1 MQLVRKSISIKGAR
15 ANNLKNINLEIPRD
29 ALTVITGV
37 SGSGKSSIAYN
48 VLYAEGQRRF
58 LQSLSSSSRSN
69 IMNMEKPDVDMVMGL
84 SPVIS
89 IPQKRSI
96 KNPRSSVASMA
107 DLSNYIRLLYSV
119 LGTPHCPICDSEI
132 ECLSTNQIAEHI
144 LSLPEGTRVEV
155 QAPVNKIFDKS
166 YDYLLTELRN
176 RGYRKFEINNE
187 VFDIKNSIDLEET
200 RTYKIEVIVDEIS
213 VYKKNYEQIV
223 SAIERGMEEGHNF
236 IRLKITSKDISQEEI
251 RKFTNGFI
259 NCEHNIITGK
269 FLPKYF
275 SPNDVSGACPT
286 CQGLGTYK
294 MTEPYLLIKDE
305 KKSMRM
311 DPLYV
316 SQFSLNDKNGAA
328 RLYSLARHYNF
339 SIDTP
344 FNEIPEKIKD
354 IFFYGTK
361 GERYELLK
369 PTGEREIEGRRR
381 YVSYEGLVRYVTRLY
396 KDNLDKGTKNRDN
409 EKLFASHICPDCND
423 KKLRKERLLVKING
437 ININEFG
444 NMNIQKLK
452 KFISDLE
459 VLDTKKEATQQII
472 NEILLK
478 LELLEEIGLEYLSL
492 GRSADTLSGGETQ
505 RIRLSSQIGSNLM
518 GMMYILDEPSIGL
531 HEKDT
536 FKIINTLKKLRDM
549 GNTVVVVEHDIE
561 TIGNADYIIELG
573 PGAGVYGGEIIASGN
588 IQEIIN
594 ARGSITGQYLSGKK
608 KIVIPKAILLVIGK
622 HIRINGAREN
632 NLKNLNVSIPLGT
645 FICVTGVSGSGKSSL
660 VNEILYKSIYSKM
673 HDSRVKPGLNDGV
686 EGIESISDV
695 RYIDQSPIGRSSRS
709 NPATYINIYDKIR
722 KIFEGTEEA
731 KARGY
736 DASSFSFNNKG
747 GRCETCMGEGNIV
760 TELQFMQDI
769 ATPCPVCKGKRYR
782 SEILEIKYKG
792 KNIADILELTIE
804 EGVEFF
810 NDVNVIHSKLNVL
823 NKLGLGYLKIGQS
836 SSTLSGGEAQRLKLG
851 RELGKIKK
859 EKDNL
864 YILDEP
870 TTGLHIKDIEKLL
883 LSLNELVDLGNTVMV
898 IEHNLDLIKT
908 ADYIID
914 MGPDA
919 GENGGQIVTA
929 GTPEDIV
936 MCDESYTGKYLRKY
950 IK

>member
-1 MQLVRKSISIKGAR
+1 MIRKSISIKGAR
-15 ANNLKNINLEIPRD
+15 VNNLKNINLDIPRD

-69 IMNMEKPDVDMVMGL
+69 IMNIEKPDVDMVMGL

-89 IPQKRSI
+89 IPQKRGI

-107 DLSNYIRLLYSV
+107 DLSSYIRLLYSV
-119 LGTPHCPICDSEI
+119 LGTPHCPVCDKEI

-144 LSLPEGTRVEV
+144 LTLPEGTRIEV
-155 QAPVNKIFDKS
+155 QAPVNKIFDKT

-176 RGYRKFEINNE
+176 KGFRKFVIDNE
-187 VFDIKNSIDLEET
+187 VFEIKNNIDLEET
-200 RTYKIEVIVDEIS
+200 QTYKIEVIVDEVS

-223 SAIERGMEEGHNF
+223 NAIERGLDVGQNF
-236 IRLKITSKDISQEEI
+236 IRLEIASKDISEEEVI
-251 RKFTNGFI
+251 KFTNGFI

-275 SPNDVSGACPT
+275 SPNDMSGACLT
-286 CQGLGTYK
+286 CQGLGSYK

-316 SQFSLNDKNGAA
+316 SQFSLSDKNGAA
-328 RLYSLARHYNF
+328 RLHSLARHYNF

-344 FNEIPEKIKD
+344 FNELPEKIKD
-354 IFFYGTK
+354 ILFYGTK

-369 PTGEREIEGRRR
+369 PNGERETEEKRRH
-381 YVSYEGLVRYVTRLY
+381 VSYEGLVSYVKRLY
-396 KDNLDKGTKNRDN
+396 KDNLDKGTKNSDN
-409 EKLFASHICPDCND
+409 KKLFASHICPDCKG
-423 KKLRKERLLVKING
+423 KKLKKERLLVKING
-437 ININEFG
+437 INISDFG
-444 NMNIQKLK
+444 DMQIQKLK
-452 KFISDLE
+452 KFISGLE
-459 VLDTKKEATQQII
+459 VLDTKKEAAQQIM
-472 NEILLK
+472 NEIMLK
-478 LELLEEIGLEYLSL
+478 LELLEEIGLEYLSM
-492 GRSADTLSGGETQ
+492 GRGSDTLSGGETQ

-549 GNTVVVVEHDIE
+549 GNTVIVVEHDME
-561 TIGNADYIIELG
+561 TILNSDYIIELG

-588 IQEIIN
+588 IQEVIN
-594 ARGSITGQYLSGKK
+594 TERSITGQYLDGKK
-608 KIVIPKAILLVIGK
+608 KIAIPKARRLGTGK
-622 HIRINGAREN
+622 YIRISGAREN

-645 FICVTGVSGSGKSSL
+645 FICVTGVSGSGKTSL
-660 VNEILYKSIYSKM
+660 VNEILYKSIYSKL
-673 HDSRVKPGLNDGV
+673 HDSRVKPGINDGI
-686 EGIESISDV
+686 EGIENISDV

-722 KIFEGTEEA
+722 EIFAETEEA

-769 ATPCPVCKGKRYR
+769 ITICPVCKGRRYR
-782 SEILEIKYKG
+782 SEILEVKYKG

-804 EGVEFF
+804 EGVTFF

-883 LSLNELVDLGNTVMV
+883 LSLNELVDLGNTVLV

-919 GENGGQIVTA
+919 GENGGQIVA
-929 GTPEDIV
+929 EGTPEDII
-936 MCDESYTGKYLRKY
+936 MCDASYTGKYLKKY
-950 IK
+950 IE

>member
-1 MQLVRKSISIKGAR
+1 MVRKSISIKGAR

-69 IMNMEKPDVDMVMGL
+69 IMNMEKPDVDIVMGL

-89 IPQKRSI
+89 IPQKKGI

-119 LGTPHCPICDSEI
+119 LGVPHCPICNKEI
-132 ECLSTNQIAEHI
+132 KCLSTNQIAEHI
-144 LSLPEGTRVEV
+144 LSLPEGTRIEV
-155 QAPVNKIFDKS
+155 QAPINKIFDKS

-176 RGYRKFEINNE
+176 KGYRKFVINNE
-187 VFDIKNSIDLEET
+187 VFDIKNNIDLDESG
-200 RTYKIEVIVDEIS
+200 TYKIEVIVDEFSI
-213 VYKKNYEQIV
+213 YKKNYEQIV
-223 SAIERGMEEGHNF
+223 GAIERGLQEGQNF
-236 IRLKITSKDISQEEI
+236 IRVNIISKDISKEELM
-251 RKFTNGFI
+251 KFNKGFI

-286 CQGLGTYK
+286 CQGLGAYK
-294 MTEPYLLIKDE
+294 ITKPYLLIKDE

-311 DPLYV
+311 DPFYV
-316 SQFSLNDKNGAA
+316 SQFSLSDRNGAA
-328 RLYSLARHYNF
+328 RLYSLARHYKF

-344 FNEIPEKIKD
+344 FNELSDEIKD

-369 PTGEREIEGRRR
+369 PNGEREIEERRR
-381 YVSYEGLVRYVTRLY
+381 YVSYEGLIKYVTRLY
-396 KDNLDKGTKNRDN
+396 KDDLDKGTNSRNN
-409 EKLFASHICPDCND
+409 EKLFANHTCPDCKG
-423 KKLRKERLLVKING
+423 KKLKKERLLVKING
-437 ININEFG
+437 IDINDFC
-444 NMNIQKLK
+444 NMDIQKLK
-452 KFISDLE
+452 RFIVGLE
-459 VLDTKKEATQQII
+459 VSESKKKAAQQII
-472 NEILLK
+472 NEMILK

-492 GRSADTLSGGETQ
+492 GRGSDTLSGGETQ
-505 RIRLSSQIGSNLM
+505 RIRLSSQIGSDLM

-549 GNTVVVVEHDIE
+549 GNTVVVVEHDME
-561 TIGNADYIIELG
+561 TIKSAEYIIELG
-573 PGAGVYGGEIIASGN
+573 PGAGVFGGEVTACGN
-588 IQEIIN
+588 IQDVIN
-594 ARGSITGQYLSGKK
+594 TEKSITGQYLSGKR
-608 KIVIPKAILLVIGK
+608 KIPIPKERRLGIGK
-622 HIRINGAREN
+622 YIRIKGAKEN
-632 NLKNLNVSIPLGT
+632 NLKNLNVNIPLGT
-645 FICVTGVSGSGKSSL
+645 FICVTGVSGSGKSTL
-660 VNEILYKSIYSKM
+660 VNEILYKSIYSKL

-686 EGIESISDV
+686 EGIENVSDI

-722 KIFEGTEEA
+722 KIFEETEEA

-747 GRCETCMGEGNIV
+747 GRCENCMGEGSIV

-769 ATPCPVCKGKRYR
+769 VTTCPVCKGKRYR

-792 KNIADILELTIE
+792 KNIADILELTIQD
-804 EGVEFF
+804 GVEFF
-810 NDVNVIHSKLNVL
+810 KDVNLIHSKLKVL
-823 NKLGLGYLKIGQS
+823 NKLGLGYLKFGQS

-851 RELGKIKK
+851 RELGKIKR
-859 EKDNL
+859 EKNNL

-870 TTGLHIKDIEKLL
+870 TTGLHIQDMEKLL
-883 LSLNELVDLGNTVMV
+883 ISLNELVDLGNTMLV
-898 IEHNLDLIKT
+898 IEHNLDFIKT

-919 GENGGQIVTA
+919 GENGGQIVTV
-929 GTPEDIV
+929 GTPEEII
-936 MCDESYTGKYLRKY
+936 MCDESYTGKYLKKY
-950 IK
+950 IE

>member
-1 MQLVRKSISIKGAR
+1 MVRKSISIKGAR

-69 IMNMEKPDVDMVMGL
+69 IMNMEKPDVDIVMGL

-89 IPQKRSI
+89 IPQKKGI

-119 LGTPHCPICDSEI
+119 LGVPHCPICNKEI
-132 ECLSTNQIAEHI
+132 KCLSTNQIAEHI
-144 LSLPEGTRVEV
+144 LSLPEGTRIEV
-155 QAPVNKIFDKS
+155 QAPINKIFDKS

-176 RGYRKFEINNE
+176 KGYRKFVINNE
-187 VFDIKNSIDLEET
+187 VFDIKNNIDLDESE
-200 RTYKIEVIVDEIS
+200 TYKIEVIVDEFSI
-213 VYKKNYEQIV
+213 YKKNYEQIV
-223 SAIERGMEEGHNF
+223 GAIERGLQEGQNF
-236 IRLKITSKDISQEEI
+236 IRVNIISKDISKEELM
-251 RKFTNGFI
+251 KFNKGFI

-311 DPLYV
+311 DPFYV
-316 SQFSLNDKNGAA
+316 SQFSLSDRNGAA
-328 RLYSLARHYNF
+328 RLYSLARHYKF

-344 FNEIPEKIKD
+344 FNELSDEIKY

-369 PTGEREIEGRRR
+369 PNGEREIEERRR
-381 YVSYEGLVRYVTRLY
+381 YVSYEGLIKYVTRLY
-396 KDNLDKGTKNRDN
+396 KDDLDKGTNSRNN
-409 EKLFASHICPDCND
+409 EKLFASHTCPDCKG
-423 KKLRKERLLVKING
+423 KKLKKERLLVKING
-437 ININEFG
+437 IDINDFC
-444 NMNIQKLK
+444 NMDIQKLK
-452 KFISDLE
+452 RFIVGLE
-459 VLDTKKEATQQII
+459 VSESKKKAAQQII
-472 NEILLK
+472 NEMILK

-492 GRSADTLSGGETQ
+492 GRGSDTLSGGETQ
-505 RIRLSSQIGSNLM
+505 RIRLSSQIGSDLM

-549 GNTVVVVEHDIE
+549 GNTVVVVEHDME
-561 TIGNADYIIELG
+561 TIRNAEYIVELG
-573 PGAGVYGGEIIASGN
+573 PGAGVFGGEVTACGN
-588 IQEIIN
+588 IQDVIN
-594 ARGSITGQYLSGKK
+594 TEKSITGQYLAGKR
-608 KIVIPKAILLVIGK
+608 KIRIPKERRLGIGK
-622 HIRINGAREN
+622 YIRIKGAKEN
-632 NLKNLNVSIPLGT
+632 NLKNLNVTIPLGT
-645 FICVTGVSGSGKSSL
+645 FICVTGVSGSGKSTL
-660 VNEILYKSIYSKM
+660 VNEILYKSIYSKL

-686 EGIESISDV
+686 EGIENVSDI

-722 KIFEGTEEA
+722 KIFEETEEA

-747 GRCETCMGEGNIV
+747 GRCENCMGEGSIV

-769 ATPCPVCKGKRYR
+769 VTTCPVCKGKRYR

-804 EGVEFF
+804 DGVEFF
-810 NDVNVIHSKLNVL
+810 KDVNLIHSKLKVL
-823 NKLGLGYLKIGQS
+823 NKLGLGYLKLGQS

-851 RELGKIKK
+851 RELGKIKR
-859 EKDNL
+859 EKNNL

-870 TTGLHIKDIEKLL
+870 TTGLHIQDMEKLL
-883 LSLNELVDLGNTVMV
+883 ISLNELVDLGNTMLV
-898 IEHNLDLIKT
+898 IEHNLDFIKT

-914 MGPDA
+914 MGPNA
-919 GENGGQIVTA
+919 GENGGQIVTV
-929 GTPEDIV
+929 GTPEEII
-936 MCDESYTGKYLRKY
+936 MCDESYTGKYLKKY
-950 IK
+950 IE

>member
-1 MQLVRKSISIKGAR
+1 MIRKSISIKGAR
-15 ANNLKNINLEIPRD
+15 ENNLKNVDLEIPRD

-89 IPQKRSI
+89 IPQKRGI
-96 KNPRSSVASMA
+96 KNPRSSVATMA
-107 DLSNYIRLLYSV
+107 DLSNHIRLLYSV
-119 LGTPHCPICDSEI
+119 LGTPHCPICHKEI
-132 ECLSTNQIAEHI
+132 QCLSTSQIAEHI
-144 LSLPEGTRVEV
+144 LSLPEGTRIEV
-155 QAPVNKIFDKS
+155 QAPVNKMFHKS
-166 YDYLLTELRN
+166 YDYLLTELRS
-176 RGYRKFEINNE
+176 RGYRRFVINNE
-187 VFDIKNSIDLEET
+187 VFDIKNNINLEET
-200 RTYKIEVIVDEIS
+200 GTYIIEVIVDEVS

-223 SAIERGMEEGHNF
+223 SAIERGLEVGQNF
-236 IRLKITSKDISQEEI
+236 IRLQILSKEISEDEV
-251 RKFTNGFI
+251 RKFTKGFI

-311 DPLYV
+311 DPFYV
-316 SQFSLNDKNGAA
+316 SQFSLSDKNGAA
-328 RLYSLARHYNF
+328 RLHSLATHYNF

-344 FNEIPEKIKD
+344 FNELPEEIKD

-361 GERYELLK
+361 GERYELMK
-369 PTGEREIEGRRR
+369 PTGEREIEERRR
-381 YVSYEGLVRYVTRLY
+381 YVSYEGLVNYITRLY

-409 EKLFASHICPDCND
+409 EKLFASHICPDCKG
-423 KKLRKERLLVKING
+423 KKLKKERLLVKING
-437 ININEFG
+437 IDINEFG
-444 NMNIQKLK
+444 KMQIQKLK
-452 KFISDLE
+452 KFISSLE
-459 VLDTKKEATQQII
+459 VVESKREVARQII
-472 NEILLK
+472 NEMILK

-492 GRSADTLSGGETQ
+492 GRSSDTLSGGETQ

-549 GNTVVVVEHDIE
+549 GNTVVVVEHDME
-561 TIGNADYIIELG
+561 TIGNADYIVELG
-573 PGAGVYGGEIIASGN
+573 PGAGANGGEIIASGS
-588 IQEIIN
+588 IKEIIN
-594 ARGSITGQYLSGKK
+594 TERSITGQYLTGKK
-608 KIVIPKAILLVIGK
+608 KIVIPKGRRLGIGK
-622 HIRINGAREN
+622 HIRIHGAREN
-632 NLKNLNVSIPLGT
+632 NLKNLNLSIPLGT
-645 FICVTGVSGSGKSSL
+645 FICITGVSGSGKSSL
-660 VNEILYKSIYSKM
+660 VNEILYKSIYSKL

-686 EGIESISDV
+686 EGIENISDV

-722 KIFEGTEEA
+722 EIFAGTEEA

-736 DASSFSFNNKG
+736 DISSFSFNNKG

-769 ATPCPVCKGKRYR
+769 ITICPVCKGKRYR
-782 SEILEIKYKG
+782 SEILEVKYKG

-810 NDVNVIHSKLNVL
+810 KDVNLIHSKLNVL
-823 NKLGLGYLKIGQS
+823 NKLGLGYLKLGQS

-859 EKDNL
+859 ERDNL

-883 LSLNELVDLGNTVMV
+883 LSLNELVDLGNTVLV

-908 ADYIID
+908 ADHIID

-919 GENGGQIVTA
+919 GENGGHIVA
-929 GTPEDIV
+929 EGRPEDII
-936 MCDESYTGKYLRKY
+936 MCDKSYTGKYLKKY
-950 IK
+950 ME